1 MRPEYDNEKPHS
13 TGNYRGN
20 FRGNYHNR
28 PFYYNRRPFRGKI
41 RPNYI
46 RNQGGFRVF
55 NNKYEKQTDRQER
68 SRTRSRS
75 RERSR
80 SRSSSSERIN
90 QRMRSRRSY
99 SRHSDR
105 SESSCEDKRNPS
117 GQRTSYDHRTRDHTP
132 EHQRGNK
139 SATSPDS
146 VPSHK
151 GSNSP
156 RSRHSVSDNRN
167 SRHSRSR
174 SRERGPSRSSS
185 HDFTYKPQVA
195 GNDPDIGSSPTMS
208 RRSDSSSA
216 RNSGEP
222 SDPMSSY
229 RLPRGSRMPEQT
241 NQTQGKLA
249 HDMMLAHGGALTL
262 AGQTLPVGSM
272 FLLDSARSTSSNST
286 NACNLMQKVNMATI
300 LSSSPQKADIPRNYG
315 NYMSPPLSSRYMEA
329 NAESSSPDV
338 TVLSNGDHTDK
349 GKHRLDS
356 GLPSPSLTSKLNG
369 LGPDKISQIREKKE
383 EIEQAYKQDCET
395 FATVVKMLISKEPSL
410 EDAIQPS
417 LRQNLRDIGA
427 RCIQELQDYIDQV
440 RKDSGLK

>member
-216 RNSGEP
+216 RNS
-222 SDPMSSY
+222 
-229 RLPRGSRMPEQT
+229 
-241 NQTQGKLA
+241 
-249 HDMMLAHGGALTL
+249 
-262 AGQTLPVGSM
+262 
-272 FLLDSARSTSSNST
+272 
-286 NACNLMQKVNMATI
+286 
-300 LSSSPQKADIPRNYG
+300 
-315 NYMSPPLSSRYMEA
+315 
-329 NAESSSPDV
+329 
-338 TVLSNGDHTDK
+338 VLSNGDHTDK